1 MLSSPLLVVAALG
14 AALYFA
20 ASLRYP
26 VAALCAFIALTFISE
41 IAGVGSGVSVAKGLG
56 GVLIVSWAY
65 RQFARHSVGFG
76 DAPGV
81 RPFIAG
87 AVALF
92 AWMIISAA
100 WSSDSHAAVTSGLR
114 LLQGP
119 LIALVIVAT
128 VDRIFAFRAVI
139 GTYVAGATASAL
151 AGVAGVTK
159 SDNATLVESGRLSGG
174 IGDPNFLAAV
184 LISALLITLFAFQVA
199 KNRSSRRH
207 PRPSGGHL
215 SRRDLPDRVAWR
227 RDRSRGGDCGR
238 DRVRRPGST
247 ADSHLDR
254 RDGRCRCPLLL
265 VRAAAVVPA
274 PDDVHDER
282 RHGTER
288 SVDGCRE
295 GVQPASTRGCR
306 RRQLHDR

>member
-1 MLSSPLLVVAALG
+1 MSVWRTEGELLPQSWLSRSARSPWALLAVPAVVGLAAGMLSSPLLVVAALG

-128 VDRIFAFRAVI
+128 VDRISPF
-139 GTYVAGATASAL
+139 
-151 AGVAGVTK
+151 
-159 SDNATLVESGRLSGG
+159 
-174 IGDPNFLAAV
+174 
-184 LISALLITLFAFQVA
+184 
-199 KNRSSRRH
+199 
-207 PRPSGGHL
+207 
-215 SRRDLPDRVAWR
+215 
-227 RDRSRGGDCGR
+227 
-238 DRVRRPGST
+238 
-247 ADSHLDR
+247 
-254 RDGRCRCPLLL
+254 
-265 VRAAAVVPA
+265 VP
-274 PDDVHDER
+274 
-282 RHGTER
+282 
-288 SVDGCRE
+288 
-295 GVQPASTRGCR
+295 
-306 RRQLHDR
+306 